1 MKRVAQKQRRL
12 SFFIVFSIFI
22 RHRSLLSIYCILT
35 LCQRK
40 MSKSN
45 RTSQSDKLD
54 EIREQLI
61 LLNENF
67 RETRTFFME
76 FLENWRQERN
86 STRDTVL
93 NSLGRITS
101 QVDELN
107 SQMIDLPNVTL
118 LNDTNAIWIKNEAFR
133 IRKSMNKIWRNNL
146 NQRKQAFWNMLK
158 NENTSVI
165 YVDWFSREN
174 AIIPKK
180 FQSKTFANE
189 PEELKKIKE
198 ALSLEKMKA
207 QAKLHHAVAVRN
219 KAKFEEKGREMLN
232 EIEKVSSVHVRQQLQ
247 ELWRNDCKKQEEKS
261 QNLWEVKKSWFKKFE
276 DNEENIANS
285 EDAAPTLPI
294 NQDQRRGKRRNAR
307 NRQRDG
313 ERTAAPER
321 TTETSTTQV
330 TGTEIPL
337 IVEIVAT
344 ESRNNEERRDNS
356 ETQFKIIVDKEV
368 DHRKGTLTITVE
380 TTAGLVTIIVPVRIM
395 IGAPVGQITTGGLF

>member
-1 MKRVAQKQRRL
+1 
-12 SFFIVFSIFI
+12 
-22 RHRSLLSIYCILT
+22 
-35 LCQRK
+35 

-67 RETRTFFME
+67 RGTRTFFME

-133 IRKSMNKIWRNNL
+133 IRRSMNKIWRNNL

-165 YVDWFSREN
+165 YVDWFSRDN

-180 FQSKTFANE
+180 FQSKTFPNE

-219 KAKFEEKGREMLN
+219 KAKFEEKDREMLK
-232 EIEKVSSVHVRQQLQ
+232 EIEKISSVHVRQQLQ

-276 DNEENIANS
+276 CNGENIANS
-285 EDAAPTLPI
+285 EDAAPTTST
-294 NQDQRRGKRRNAR
+294 NQDQRRGKRRNGRQPSKRRRNNSRRRKNNQNFNNTSDR
-307 NRQRDG
+307 NRD
-313 ERTAAPER
+313 TAN
-321 TTETSTTQV
+321 
-330 TGTEIPL
+330 
-337 IVEIVAT
+337 
-344 ESRNNEERRDNS
+344 SRNSGNRVSQQRRKKGQQRNPTQNNRQQRSRPQERNSKRNTENNRRVRNNNRTSKDNDRS
-356 ETQFKIIVDKEV
+356 TGRSNYNRRPF
-368 DHRKGTLTITVE
+368 L
-380 TTAGLVTIIVPVRIM
+380 
-395 IGAPVGQITTGGLF
+395 GQGRYSNPNQT